1 MSDLLAVQLL
11 PDPPVF
17 ADVRYADAAAYRR
30 QEAAAWVR
38 SWMLRRRLVAVGAAM
53 SGTAIA
59 TCAAASTFR
68 GFSEAVDPVGCLVD
82 LMWTNPAAAD
92 GIPLPRL
99 T

>member
-1 MSDLLAVQLL
+1 MSRLALQLL

-17 ADVRYADAAAYRR
+17 ADVRYADAVAYRR

-38 SWMLRRRLVAVGAAM
+38 SWMIRRRLVAVGAAM
-53 SGTAIA
+53 NGTALAACA
-59 TCAAASTFR
+59 TASAFR
-68 GFSEAVDPVGCLVD
+68 GFSEALDPVGCLVD

-92 GIPLPRL
+92 EIPLPRL